1 MLLILLI
8 PAGGLLL
15 FLNLHPL
22 FLKDD
27 TIELELQGS
36 FDPAENIRYV
46 IWRERGSGQDRGSAD
61 LAKPGD
67 YTVTYIYK
75 KYRRQRDCQSAGY
88 DSAGT

>member
-1 MLLILLI
+1 MQEKHKRTSPRERGKIEKQTHGRKNSRRMKQLRRRRRRLIAAMLLILLI

-36 FDPAENIRYV
+36 FDPA
-46 IWRERGSGQDRGSAD
+46 
-61 LAKPGD
+61 
-67 YTVTYIYK
+67 
-75 KYRRQRDCQSAGY
+75 
-88 DSAGT
+88 